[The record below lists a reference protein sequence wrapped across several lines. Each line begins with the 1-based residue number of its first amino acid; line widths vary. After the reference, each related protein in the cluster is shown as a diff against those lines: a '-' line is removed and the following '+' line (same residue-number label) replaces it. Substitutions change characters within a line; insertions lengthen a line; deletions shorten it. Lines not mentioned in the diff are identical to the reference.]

1 MFNVHTGISPEDFSL
16 FIFQFEIAKEEAL
29 LAWGLGVVSGNSSSL
44 SGISIMR
51 LRLLQKI
58 LMEFHQKVY
67 MDLFLFFHI
76 GIAPEK
82 SSWCHNKF
90 FFQEYLLKIVLEF
103 TKQFLIKFVHS
114 TYIFLNFPRSSFW
127 NNSLTLVFLLH
138 FLQIFLVILSG
149 IYLFYFLRIYQ
160 NIILEGLAWKTL
172 EIPLFGNTT
181 LISADIL

>member
-1 MFNVHTGISPEDFSL
+1 MRTWSCFWEFFITFWNFNNEVETSPEDPNGIPPEGLYGPFS
-16 FIFQFEIAKEEAL
+16 
-29 LAWGLGVVSGNSSSL
+29 
-44 SGISIMR
+44 
-51 LRLLQKI
+51 
-58 LMEFHQKVY
+58 
-67 MDLFLFFHI
+67 FFHI